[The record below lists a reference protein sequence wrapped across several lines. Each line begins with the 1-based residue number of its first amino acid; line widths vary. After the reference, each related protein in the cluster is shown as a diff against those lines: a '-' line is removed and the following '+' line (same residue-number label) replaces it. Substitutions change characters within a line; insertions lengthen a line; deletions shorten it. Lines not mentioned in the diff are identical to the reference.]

1 MNLLKFMKFSFFIW
15 SALPVALTVGC
26 VCNHR
31 YYGYATPGIVIEPT
45 SYSTAARVYPKS
57 TSTRT
62 VITLREADDLSI
74 ANSIANILAKD
85 TTHLYRNV
93 EVSIVNGVVSLRGTV
108 PRVQDSQRLCDEI
121 TAIPG
126 VTLVENQLG
135 LTHLSM

>member
-1 MNLLKFMKFSFFIW
+1 MW
-15 SALPVALTVGC
+15 TALPVALTVGC

-31 YYGYATPGIVIEPT
+31 YYGYATPGIVIVPT

-57 TSTRT
+57 TSTRIAVT
-62 VITLREADDLSI
+62 PRETDELSI
-74 ANSIANILAKD
+74 ANSIGNVLARD
-85 TTHLYRNV
+85 TNLYRNV
-93 EVSIVNGVVSLRGTV
+93 NVSIVKGVVSIRGTV

-121 TAIPG
+121 TAVPG

>member
-1 MNLLKFMKFSFFIW
+1 MKFAKFSFFIW
-15 SALPVALTVGC
+15 TALPVALTVGC

-31 YYGYATPGIVIEPT
+31 YYGYATPGVVIVPT

-57 TSTRT
+57 TSTRIAT
-62 VITLREADDLSI
+62 TPRETDDLSI

-93 EVSIVNGVVSLRGTV
+93 DVSVVKGIVALRGTV
-108 PRVQDSQRLCDEI
+108 PRQQDSQKLCDEI
-121 TAIPG
+121 TTVPG

-135 LTHLSM
+135 LTNLSM